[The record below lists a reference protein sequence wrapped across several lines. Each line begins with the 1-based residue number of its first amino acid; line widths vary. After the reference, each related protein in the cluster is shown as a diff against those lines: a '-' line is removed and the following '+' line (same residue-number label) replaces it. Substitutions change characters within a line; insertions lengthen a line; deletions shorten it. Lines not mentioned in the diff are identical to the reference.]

1 MCADAAQPTA
11 SYFCEKNMMALFWE
25 ILQADCGSE
34 VRVQIIQTVSILL
47 QNVRKPIWKC
57 ACPSAPYRDGTVL

>member
-1 MCADAAQPTA
+1 
-11 SYFCEKNMMALFWE
+11 MMALFWE

-57 ACPSAPYRDGTVL
+57 TCLFRERVHLRTCVHRSCATSHRPATVCR